1 MIVNSA
7 SPSVCVAT
15 RIPRPERQEQR
26 EQTRSKRMQRY
37 QAVRD
42 LYLQGISLSEIA
54 RRFQMGCMTVQKF
67 AYAETYP
74 ETAAYR
80 VKTGMLHPYEAY
92 QRERWQQG
100 SRNGVQLY

>member
-1 MIVNSA
+1 
-7 SPSVCVAT
+7 
-15 RIPRPERQEQR
+15 
-26 EQTRSKRMQRY
+26 MQRY